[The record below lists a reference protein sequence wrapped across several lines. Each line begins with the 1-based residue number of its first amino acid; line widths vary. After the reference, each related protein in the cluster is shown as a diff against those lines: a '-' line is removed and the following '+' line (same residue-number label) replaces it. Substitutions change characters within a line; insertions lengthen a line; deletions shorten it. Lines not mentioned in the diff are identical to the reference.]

1 MTVFGRYLRQA
12 ALASVTASAVLG
24 AVLGAAL
31 VPPAFAGKFQPHRAV
46 YELKLDSSQ
55 MSADIADL
63 SGRMVLEWTGNACT
77 GYKLAQRLVMQVMT
91 MDDIRVVRDLRFRS
105 SEAADG
111 RNFEFDFQRFMNGE
125 EVERIK
131 GHASKEGTSAVHF
144 EEPNAPD
151 LALAP
156 ETVFPSAFSLALV
169 ETAEAGETTYSRPI
183 YEGAEV
189 DTAFLASAFIGK
201 SRGDDTTLEGVKMG
215 EEAAK
220 DMAAQEW
227 WRVQLSYH
235 NPSRVDGVPEYQVAY
250 HLYANGIS
258 SGLKMDYIDFKVDA
272 GLSSL
277 DYLPSE
283 PCGR

>member
-1 MTVFGRYLRQA
+1 MRLFGRHLRQA
-12 ALASVTASAVLG
+12 ALASCAASVMLASTAL
-24 AVLGAAL
+24 
-31 VPPAFAGKFQPHRAV
+31 AGEFQPHRAV
-46 YELKLDSSQ
+46 YELKLGSSQ

-77 GYKLAQRLVMQVMT
+77 GYKLAQRLVMRVAT
-91 MDDIRVVRDLRFRS
+91 MDDIQVVRDLRFRS

-111 RNFEFDFQRFMNGE
+111 QNFEFDFQRFMNGE
-125 EVERIK
+125 EIERIK
-131 GHASKEGTSAVHF
+131 GHASKEGTPAVHF

-169 ETAEAGETTYSRPI
+169 ETAEAGDTTYSRPI

-201 SRGDDTTLEGVKMG
+201 SRGDDATLESVEMS

-220 DMAAQEW
+220 DMASQEW

-235 NPSRVDGVPEYQVAY
+235 HPSRVDGVPEYQVAY

-258 SGLKMDYIDFKVDA
+258 SALKMDYIDFKVDA

-283 PCGR
+283 PCER